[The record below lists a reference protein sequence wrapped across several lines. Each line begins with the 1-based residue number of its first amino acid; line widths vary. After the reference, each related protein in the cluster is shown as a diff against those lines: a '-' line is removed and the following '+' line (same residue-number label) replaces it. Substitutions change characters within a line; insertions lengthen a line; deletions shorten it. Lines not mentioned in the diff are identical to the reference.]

1 MPSAVVTLTLWAP
14 SGHVLVS
21 SEYVKA
27 QRIVYGDY
35 QNVNTSIA
43 TALPNDG
50 ILQVCNLHGTLVAT
64 STENLPTGIYVVR
77 QGGKTFKLMR

>member
-1 MPSAVVTLTLWAP
+1 MVPTYNEI
-14 SGHVLVS
+14 GVLVS

-50 ILQVCNLHGTLVAT
+50 TLQVYNLHGVLVAT
-64 STENLPTGIYVVR
+64 STENLPAGIYVVR
-77 QGGKTFKLMR
+77 QGDKTYKLMRW